1 MESLQY
7 KGKLR
12 AYLLAPI
19 YIIIIFA
26 GVDVALYVVS
36 PLAGAIFLGFLVL
49 YTAMVAILYRRFRNR
64 LTEEIVNFAT
74 RYGTVQ
80 KKLLDQFQVPYALL
94 DGKGKFIW
102 LNQEFQRV
110 IQKDKY
116 FNKSVTSVFPEITPE
131 IVMNSEDV
139 KQIIRLEFAGR
150 KYRAELRR
158 LNMDPDM
165 IQKNELLTVESAINT
180 MNALLLFDETELYQ
194 VRQLNWNQQ
203 MVPAVVYIDNYEET
217 IEGIEVVK
225 RSLLVATIDQKVN
238 QYFQQ
243 YGGIVQ
249 KTEKDKYLI
258 IFQQKYLPELEES
271 KFEILE
277 EIRGIHLGNDNDV
290 TLSIGVG
297 FGGSDYQEVMEFAR
311 AAINIALGRG
321 GSQAVVKNAQTVSYY
336 GIHGKGVEKNTRVKA
351 RVKAQALRE
360 MMSTKD
366 TIFVMGHQIT
376 DIDAFGAALGICVA
390 ARHMGKEAHI
400 VLNTITTSLKPMVD
414 MVLSQ
419 EDCPD
424 KFIYTSED
432 AVYNLNDR
440 TLVVV
445 VDTNRANY
453 TECPE
458 LLTRSNNIVVFDHH
472 RQGDGLIQ
480 NPVLSYIEPY
490 ASSACEMIAEILQ
503 YFAERIEIRPFEA
516 DCIYA
521 GMLIDTN
528 NFVAKTGV
536 RTFEAAA
543 YLRRNGADMTRVRK
557 MLREDMQTYK
567 ARAEVVR
574 DAEVYRNAFAISIC
588 DPSELK
594 SPTIV
599 AAQAANELLDI
610 VGIKASFV
618 LTEYDKKIYISA
630 RSIDEI
636 DVQRIMERLGGGGH
650 LNLAGAQVEG
660 VTLEETKDWIKKTL
674 DTLLEEGE
682 IEL

>member
-1 MESLQY
+1 M
-7 KGKLR
+7 
-12 AYLLAPI
+12 
-19 YIIIIFA
+19 
-26 GVDVALYVVS
+26 
-36 PLAGAIFLGFLVL
+36 
-49 YTAMVAILYRRFRNR
+49 
-64 LTEEIVNFAT
+64 
-74 RYGTVQ
+74 
-80 KKLLDQFQVPYALL
+80 
-94 DGKGKFIW
+94 
-102 LNQEFQRV
+102 
-110 IQKDKY
+110 
-116 FNKSVTSVFPEITPE
+116 
-131 IVMNSEDV
+131 
-139 KQIIRLEFAGR
+139 
-150 KYRAELRR
+150 
-158 LNMDPDM
+158 
-165 IQKNELLTVESAINT
+165 
-180 MNALLLFDETELYQ
+180 
-194 VRQLNWNQQ
+194 
-203 MVPAVVYIDNYEET
+203 
-217 IEGIEVVK
+217 
-225 RSLLVATIDQKVN
+225 ATIDQKVN

-297 FGGSDYQEVMEFAR
+297 FGGSDYQEVMEYAR

-490 ASSACEMIAEILQ
+490 ASSACEMIAEIL
-503 YFAERIEIRPFEA
+503 
-516 DCIYA
+516 
-521 GMLIDTN
+521 
-528 NFVAKTGV
+528 
-536 RTFEAAA
+536 
-543 YLRRNGADMTRVRK
+543 
-557 MLREDMQTYK
+557 
-567 ARAEVVR
+567 
-574 DAEVYRNAFAISIC
+574 
-588 DPSELK
+588 
-594 SPTIV
+594 
-599 AAQAANELLDI
+599 
-610 VGIKASFV
+610 
-618 LTEYDKKIYISA
+618 
-630 RSIDEI
+630 
-636 DVQRIMERLGGGGH
+636 
-650 LNLAGAQVEG
+650 
-660 VTLEETKDWIKKTL
+660 
-674 DTLLEEGE
+674 
-682 IEL
+682 

>member
-1 MESLQY
+1 
-7 KGKLR
+7 
-12 AYLLAPI
+12 
-19 YIIIIFA
+19 
-26 GVDVALYVVS
+26 
-36 PLAGAIFLGFLVL
+36 
-49 YTAMVAILYRRFRNR
+49 
-64 LTEEIVNFAT
+64 
-74 RYGTVQ
+74 
-80 KKLLDQFQVPYALL
+80 
-94 DGKGKFIW
+94 
-102 LNQEFQRV
+102 
-110 IQKDKY
+110 
-116 FNKSVTSVFPEITPE
+116 
-131 IVMNSEDV
+131 
-139 KQIIRLEFAGR
+139 
-150 KYRAELRR
+150 
-158 LNMDPDM
+158 M
-165 IQKNELLTVESAINT
+165 IQKNEFLTVESAINT

-297 FGGSDYQEVMEFAR
+297 FGGSDYQEVMEYAR

-574 DAEVYRNAFAISIC
+574 DAEVYRHAFAISIC